1 VGIRVGIDTGGTFT
15 DLVAVDEDS
24 GAWYVAKVPSNP
36 SRPVEA
42 LTAAL
47 EQAEFDPGDVSFIVV
62 GTTIGINA
70 VLTRTGARVLFL
82 TTKGFE
88 DIPHIQRINRK
99 NHYDFAWRKPAPL
112 ARRRDCI
119 GIDERLDAEGTIV
132 RALDADEVRAAVAE
146 HGGDADGDLAVAVCF
161 LFSYLNPDNEL
172 AVREALGDD
181 VSVSLSHEIAPIW
194 REYERGTAAILDAYL
209 KPTVKR
215 YVAGVDEALEA
226 QGAGARWSLL
236 KSNGGHALS
245 AESSRRPAH
254 VLLSGIAGGAI
265 GASFY
270 ARAADAPRGV
280 MLDMGGTSCDVCLLV
295 DGAPLFSSEYEIE
308 FGLPVAVP
316 TVSTKT
322 IGAGGGS
329 IGWIDP
335 GGFLQVGPQ
344 SAGADPGPACYG
356 RGAEEPTLTDANVV
370 LGRLNPD
377 YFLGGNL
384 ALDASRSHTALERL
398 AERLGGDAVS
408 VASSMVRIANENM
421 ANAVRI
427 VTVEEGVDP
436 RDHALVAMGGAGPTH
451 AAEIAE
457 AIGVDRVVVPLHPGL
472 TSAFGALAAD
482 VRVDEVKSVSLTST
496 TATASEVAALF
507 DDLRAT
513 AVASFHAQGSTGE
526 EPVTIRTIAMRYEGQ
541 NYEQEIPVPDGA
553 LDDAMLERVLE
564 RYHEL
569 HHEFYG
575 YRLDGLPVELVRLL
589 VTATADGA
597 GTLPSL
603 SLDVR
608 GRTAAPQDAG
618 ERTADVHFADGG
630 FRPTPVVARSALAG
644 TGERAG
650 PLIVESMD
658 TTVVVPPGWTIS
670 SDAVGILDLRRSGG
684 DTTTTTAG
692 ASQEARA

>member
-1 VGIRVGIDTGGTFT
+1 
-15 DLVAVDEDS
+15 
-24 GAWYVAKVPSNP
+24 
-36 SRPVEA
+36 
-42 LTAAL
+42 
-47 EQAEFDPGDVSFIVV
+47 VV
-62 GTTIGINA
+62 I
-70 VLTRTGARVLFL
+70 
-82 TTKGFE
+82 
-88 DIPHIQRINRK
+88 
-99 NHYDFAWRKPAPL
+99 
-112 ARRRDCI
+112 
-119 GIDERLDAEGTIV
+119 
-132 RALDADEVRAAVAE
+132 RAAVAE
-146 HGGDADGDLAVAVCF
+146 HAGPDGEDVAVAVCF

-172 AVREALGDD
+172 AAREALGGD

-209 KPTVKR
+209 KPAVRR
-215 YVAGVDEALEA
+215 YVAGVDEAFKA
-226 QGAGARWSLL
+226 QGTGASWSLL

-245 AESSRRPAH
+245 AEARERPAH

-265 GASFY
+265 GGAFY
-270 ARAADAPRGV
+270 AREADAPRGV
-280 MLDMGGTSCDVCLLV
+280 VLDMGGTSCDVCLLV

-356 RGAEEPTLTDANVV
+356 RGSEEATLTDANVV

-384 ALDASRSHTALERL
+384 SLDASRSHAALERI
-398 AERLGGDAVS
+398 AGQLGTDAVS

-436 RDHALVAMGGAGPTH
+436 RDHAL

-457 AIGVDRVVVPLHPGL
+457 AIGIDRVLVPLHPGL

-482 VRVDEVKSVSLTST
+482 VRVDEVKSVSLKST
-496 TATASEVAALF
+496 TATAAEVAALF
-507 DDLRAT
+507 DTLRET
-513 AVASFHAQGSTGE
+513 ALANFRAQGSTAA
-526 EPVTIRTIAMRYEGQ
+526 EPTVTRTIAMRYEGQ
-541 NYEQEIPVPDGA
+541 NYEQEIPVPEGA
-553 LDDAMLERVLE
+553 FDDALLEAVLE

-589 VTATADGA
+589 VTATAPESA
-597 GTLPSL
+597 GLPAL

-608 GRTAAPQDAG
+608 GRAHAPAAE
-618 ERTADVHFADGG
+618 ERTADVHFIDGG
-630 FRPTPVVARSALAG
+630 FRPTPVVARATLTGA
-644 TGERAG
+644 GERQG

-658 TTVVVPPGWTIS
+658 TTVVVPPGWS
-670 SDAVGILDLRRSGG
+670 VASDDVGILDLRRTGAAES
-684 DTTTTTAG
+684 TTAG
-692 ASQEARA
+692 ASAARAS

>member
-1 VGIRVGIDTGGTFT
+1 
-15 DLVAVDEDS
+15 
-24 GAWYVAKVPSNP
+24 
-36 SRPVEA
+36 
-42 LTAAL
+42 
-47 EQAEFDPGDVSFIVV
+47 
-62 GTTIGINA
+62 
-70 VLTRTGARVLFL
+70 
-82 TTKGFE
+82 
-88 DIPHIQRINRK
+88 
-99 NHYDFAWRKPAPL
+99 
-112 ARRRDCI
+112 
-119 GIDERLDAEGTIV
+119 
-132 RALDADEVRAAVAE
+132 
-146 HGGDADGDLAVAVCF
+146 
-161 LFSYLNPDNEL
+161 
-172 AVREALGDD
+172 
-181 VSVSLSHEIAPIW
+181 
-194 REYERGTAAILDAYL
+194 
-209 KPTVKR
+209 
-215 YVAGVDEALEA
+215 
-226 QGAGARWSLL
+226 
-236 KSNGGHALS
+236 
-245 AESSRRPAH
+245 
-254 VLLSGIAGGAI
+254 
-265 GASFY
+265 
-270 ARAADAPRGV
+270 

-457 AIGVDRVVVPLHPGL
+457 AIGIDRVDRPAA
-472 TSAFGALAAD
+472 SRAD
-482 VRVDEVKSVSLTST
+482 VRVRRARRRRARRRGQERQPHEHDGDRL
-496 TATASEVAALF
+496 EVAALF
-507 DDLRAT
+507 DDLQAT

-597 GTLPSL
+597 GALPSL

>member
-1 VGIRVGIDTGGTFT
+1 M
-15 DLVAVDEDS
+15 
-24 GAWYVAKVPSNP
+24 
-36 SRPVEA
+36 
-42 LTAAL
+42 
-47 EQAEFDPGDVSFIVV
+47 
-62 GTTIGINA
+62 
-70 VLTRTGARVLFL
+70 
-82 TTKGFE
+82 
-88 DIPHIQRINRK
+88 
-99 NHYDFAWRKPAPL
+99 
-112 ARRRDCI
+112 
-119 GIDERLDAEGTIV
+119 

-209 KPTVKR
+209 KPTVGR
-215 YVAGVDEALEA
+215 YVAGVDEAFKA

-245 AESSRRPAH
+245 GESSRRPAH

-265 GASFY
+265 GASYY

-384 ALDASRSHTALERL
+384 TLDASRSHAALERV
-398 AERLGGDAVS
+398 AGRIGGDAVG

-436 RDHALVAMGGAGPTH
+436 RDHALIAMGGAGPTH

-457 AIGVDRVVVPLHPGL
+457 AIGIDRVIVPLHPGL

-482 VRVDEVKSVSLTST
+482 VRVDEVKSVSLKST
-496 TATASEVAALF
+496 TATAAEVAALF
-507 DDLRAT
+507 DDLQAT
-513 AVASFHAQGSTGE
+513 AVESFHAQGSTGE
-526 EPVTIRTIAMRYEGQ
+526 EPVTGRTIAMRYEGQ
-541 NYEQEIPVPDGA
+541 NYEQEIPVPDGPF
-553 LDDAMLERVLE
+553 DDAMLELVLE

-597 GTLPSL
+597 GALPSL

-608 GRTAAPQDAG
+608 GRTAAPEAAE
-618 ERTADVHFADGG
+618 ERTADVHFADAG
-630 FRPTPVVARSALAG
+630 FRSTPVVARSALAG
-644 TGERAG
+644 TG
-650 PLIVESMD
+650 SD
-658 TTVVVPPGWTIS
+658 TG
-670 SDAVGILDLRRSGG
+670 R
-684 DTTTTTAG
+684 
-692 ASQEARA
+692 